1 MRGTRSPAA
10 SLSASRSLLS
20 GDDGSKAQSWS
31 ATSHTSR
38 ESSISSTSN
47 VPAIKRA
54 RSSLTSRVDDCT
66 PFALAAAKARSIDA
80 KRASAK
86 ASASASSSASASASR
101 SGGDGGAAAGA
112 RVVELSNQFYSLIP
126 HVSVSEKSGAANRLQ
141 RLPLIDTPSRLKAKI
156 EMVEALGE
164 IELASR
170 VIDTKAP
177 AFDKHPLDLKYDQI
191 GAKLTPIDKGSA
203 THQLLQQYMANTHA
217 ATHGQYS
224 LELEQAFEVE
234 RPGEAERFV
243 DKGNRQLLWHGSRLT
258 NWAGILSQGLRIA
271 PPEAPVTGYMFDKGV
286 YFADM
291 VSKSANYCFAS
302 RQAPTG
308 VLLLCDVSL
317 GDQYERLQAEYRA
330 GASAK
335 KAGKDSTFGKGATGP
350 DPAGTVPLPS
360 DPAVLVPKGKAKK
373 TAVAGSSL
381 LYNEFIVYD
390 VAQVRQKY
398 LLRVKFHMQ

>member
-1 MRGTRSPAA
+1 M
-10 SLSASRSLLS
+10 
-20 GDDGSKAQSWS
+20 
-31 ATSHTSR
+31 
-38 ESSISSTSN
+38 
-47 VPAIKRA
+47 
-54 RSSLTSRVDDCT
+54 
-66 PFALAAAKARSIDA
+66 
-80 KRASAK
+80 
-86 ASASASSSASASASR
+86 
-101 SGGDGGAAAGA
+101 
-112 RVVELSNQFYSLIP
+112 
-126 HVSVSEKSGAANRLQ
+126 
-141 RLPLIDTPSRLKAKI
+141 
-156 EMVEALGE
+156 
-164 IELASR
+164 
-170 VIDTKAP
+170 
-177 AFDKHPLDLKYDQI
+177 
-191 GAKLTPIDKGSA
+191 
-203 THQLLQQYMANTHA
+203 
-217 ATHGQYS
+217 
-224 LELEQAFEVE
+224 E

>member
-1 MRGTRSPAA
+1 
-10 SLSASRSLLS
+10 
-20 GDDGSKAQSWS
+20 
-31 ATSHTSR
+31 
-38 ESSISSTSN
+38 
-47 VPAIKRA
+47 
-54 RSSLTSRVDDCT
+54 
-66 PFALAAAKARSIDA
+66 
-80 KRASAK
+80 
-86 ASASASSSASASASR
+86 
-101 SGGDGGAAAGA
+101 
-112 RVVELSNQFYSLIP
+112 
-126 HVSVSEKSGAANRLQ
+126 
-141 RLPLIDTPSRLKAKI
+141 
-156 EMVEALGE
+156 MVEALLQVQESQKLSKSLG
-164 IELASR
+164 
-170 VIDTKAP
+170 P
-177 AFDKHPLDLKYDQI
+177 AAEQHPLDAMY
-191 GAKLTPIDKGSA
+191 A
-203 THQLLQQYMANTHA
+203 QLQCGLAPASEAEHEMVRRYAANTHGSTHDTYKINVKDVLAVSRA
-217 ATHGQYS
+217 AEQPGFKAS
-224 LELEQAFEVE
+224 LA
-234 RPGEAERFV
+234 
-243 DKGNRQLLWHGSRLT
+243 NRQLLWHGSRLT